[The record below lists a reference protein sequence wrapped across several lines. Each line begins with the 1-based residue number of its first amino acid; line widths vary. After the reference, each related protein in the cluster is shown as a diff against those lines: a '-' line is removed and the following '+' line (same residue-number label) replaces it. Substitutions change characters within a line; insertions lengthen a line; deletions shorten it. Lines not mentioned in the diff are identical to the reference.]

1 MYQDAPTRPDID
13 PAPAGVDCPPE
24 RTAVP
29 PLEGHHE
36 VMGMLRQ
43 IVSDVL
49 RIPVD
54 SVTADSALTDLP
66 SVESI
71 KLLRIAGKVE
81 RRFDIELDNEAL
93 FRRGTLGDLAREIV
107 LVRERAA

>member
-1 MYQDAPTRPDID
+1 MYQDAPIRRDLH
-13 PAPAGVDCPPE
+13 PAPAGVDGPPE
-24 RTAVP
+24 RSAVP
-29 PLEGHHE
+29 HLDGHDE
-36 VMGMLRQ
+36 VMGVLRQ

-49 RIPVD
+49 RVPVA